1 MGKTRGFLRGVA
13 WGRPMGWGVFCW
25 WVAIATGEA
34 QVCRMRAM
42 SCSEVSAD
50 LAGAIERVV
59 ADCAPLAI
67 TLERGE
73 GAVLVSA
80 GEWASIEETLYL
92 LRPPK
97 NAERLLDGVAG
108 FEAERRQGHRPTG
121 L

>member
-1 MGKTRGFLRGVA
+1 MGAFRG
-13 WGRPMGWGVFCW
+13 
-25 WVAIATGEA
+25 WVAIAAGEA

-59 ADCAPLAI
+59 ADRTPLAI

-80 GEWASIEETLYL
+80 SEWESIDETFHL
-92 LRPPK
+92 
-97 NAERLLDGVAG
+97 ERVARDRIQHI
-108 FEAERRQGHRPTG
+108 FVLT
-121 L
+121 